1 LLSCKSCHVCAPNG
15 NDDALGLVLI
25 LTLTWGLF
33 NMDDY
38 DLHIAFSLCGMS
50 GSLFGK
56 LICGTGIERVHV
68 LLFIIVCLFGVLF
81 ALFF

>member
-1 LLSCKSCHVCAPNG
+1 
-15 NDDALGLVLI
+15 
-25 LTLTWGLF
+25 
-33 NMDDY
+33 MDDY
-38 DLHIAFSLCGMS
+38 DLLIAFSLCGMS